1 MAYTNTK
8 YKKPFVKHFVAKK
21 TIHTFRDLE
30 VYQKTM
36 ECSVLIV
43 KDISPTL
50 TKLNYSFL
58 DDMVKCSMSIPLWVG
73 ESHSVRY
80 DNFVGG
86 VALLEKAM
94 AACNKM
100 VIYLEQIKGVYG
112 SKMNVELVDDIIGRY
127 TNTRGKMFRLKSAW
141 KRYKEIDSAEKGKED
156 KVKGF
161 KY

>member
-8 YKKPFVKHFVAKK
+8 YKKTFVSKK
-21 TIHTFRDLE
+21 TIHSFRDLE

-43 KDISPTL
+43 KDLSPIL
-50 TKLNYSFL
+50 AKLNYNFL
-58 DDMVKCSMSIPLWVG
+58 TDMISCSMAIPLWIG

-80 DNFVGG
+80 GDFVAG
-86 VALLEKAM
+86 VGLLEKAM
-94 AACNKM
+94 ANCNKM

-112 SKMNVELVDDIIGRY
+112 SKMNIELLDDIIGRY
-127 TNTRGKMFRLKSAW
+127 VAVRVKMFRLEKSW
-141 KRYKEIDSAEKGKED
+141 RRYREIDSVEKGKEE
-156 KVKGF
+156 KIKNF

>member
-8 YKKPFVKHFVAKK
+8 YKKSFVAKK

-43 KDISPTL
+43 KDISPVL
-50 TKLNYSFL
+50 TKLSYSFL
-58 DDMVKCSMSIPLWVG
+58 DNMVVCSMSIPLWVG

-112 SKMNVELVDDIIGRY
+112 SQVNIELIDDIVSRY
-127 TNTRGKMFRLKSAW
+127 TTTRTKMFRLKSAW
-141 KRYKEIDSAEKGKED
+141 KRYNEIDFSV
-156 KVKGF
+156 KVKSFGSLL
-161 KY
+161 K

>member
-8 YKKPFVKHFVAKK
+8 YKKPFVAKK
-21 TIHTFRDLE
+21 AIHTFRDLE

-43 KDISPTL
+43 KDLSPAL
-50 TKLNYSFL
+50 SKLNHTFL
-58 DDMVKCSMSIPLWVG
+58 NDMITCSMAIPLWVG

-80 DNFVGG
+80 DNYTGG
-86 VALLEKAM
+86 VALLERAM

-112 SKMNVELVDDIIGRY
+112 AEVNAELISDIVTRY
-127 TNTRGKMFRLKSAW
+127 ITTRGKMFRLKKAW
-141 KRYKEIDSAEKGKED
+141 HRYHETDPAVKEKSFA
-156 KVKGF
+156 
-161 KY
+161 Y